1 MTSIEKST
9 ISLSKAAAAGLVII
23 GFVTQYYTT
32 QNAVKDGFNEF
43 KRETDLKVRDLENE
57 DKLIRQEIR
66 GLDAKVGDI
75 QEGITSYIGK
85 AIIPESPKL
94 EERKRR

>member
-1 MTSIEKST
+1 MTSIDKST
-9 ISLSKAAAAGLVII
+9 ITLPKAAAAMIVVA
-23 GFVTQYYTT
+23 GFIAQYYTT
-32 QNAVKDGFNEF
+32 QNAVKEGFNEF

-66 GLDAKVGDI
+66 GVQSKVEDI
-75 QEGITSYIGK
+75 QAGITSYIGK

-94 EERKRR
+94 QEEKRR